1 VSWILN
7 EEVLAVL
14 AAIVIVASVIAG
26 VQAFNAGRVVEPFS
40 ELGLLGPGRKIGD
53 YPREVVA
60 GLPFTLNI
68 YVGNHEGKTAYY
80 KVLVKVGD
88 NSSLINESTPLS
100 AEPITEVR
108 AVLTHNS
115 SQTIPVN
122 ITLYE
127 PATRLRLVFEMW
139 VFNET
144 AGLFSYHGRW
154 NQLWLNVTKPPL
166 AVSATASRQTVSPE
180 LESRLVEAY
189 LSIRRAETAGGNV
202 SEMVSTLNQALR
214 LAQTG
219 EEDGAESFI
228 SRVMA
233 MEAEVS
239 RLGVEA
245 SNIRLYT
252 GVGVLAAT
260 TSSGVGC
267 FMFLRR
273 KVWVYWA
280 RLRRSWRVTWVG
292 GGSNLSSLEK
302 EIKNYIKPNHETRVE
317 NLVFSPGLGYRAHE
331 VARGLYKLA
340 RNGVLRLTDPSPPK
354 SFAGYLISWYNLGFA
369 VAVLLVAASLLSV
382 YFSGL
387 TPIIAASRI
396 VFGSLF
402 TLFLPGYSLIEA
414 LYPREEELTPLE
426 RLALSIGL
434 SLAVVPLVGLVLN
447 YTPWGIRLDPVMA
460 ALSTLTLALLLAAA
474 YRKFGVLKLRV
485 AAAGG

>member
-1 VSWILN
+1 MLN
-7 EEVLAVL
+7 
-14 AAIVIVASVIAG
+14 
-26 VQAFNAGRVVEPFS
+26 
-40 ELGLLGPGRKIGD
+40 
-53 YPREVVA
+53 
-60 GLPFTLNI
+60 
-68 YVGNHEGKTAYY
+68 H
-80 KVLVKVGD
+80 
-88 NSSLINESTPLS
+88 
-100 AEPITEVR
+100 
-108 AVLTHNS
+108 
-115 SQTIPVN
+115 
-122 ITLYE
+122 
-127 PATRLRLVFEMW
+127 
-139 VFNET
+139 
-144 AGLFSYHGRW
+144 
-154 NQLWLNVTKPPL
+154 
-166 AVSATASRQTVSPE
+166 
-180 LESRLVEAY
+180 
-189 LSIRRAETAGGNV
+189 
-202 SEMVSTLNQALR
+202 ALR
-214 LAQTG
+214 LAQAG

-228 SRVMA
+228 SRVVA
-233 MEAEVS
+233 IEPEVS

-260 TSSGVGC
+260 TTAGVGC

-280 RLRRSWRVTWVG
+280 RLRRSWRVIWVG

-302 EIKNYIKPNHETRVE
+302 EIKNYIKPNQETRVE

-340 RNGVLRLTDPSPPK
+340 RNGVLRLTDPNPPK

-387 TPIIAASRI
+387 TPILAASRI

-414 LYPREEELTPLE
+414 LYPREEELAPLE

-447 YTPWGIRLDPVMA
+447 YTPWGIKLDPVMA

-485 AAAGG
+485 AAEGG